1 MLFHYIASQQNGK
14 TVEGD
19 KEAFDTAELLGFL
32 ASQGLKPISIRV
44 VKGAAERKKTIIFGQ
59 AINVQDKIFLTKYL
73 ALMLKVGTDLFK
85 AIDILIADLD
95 KPSMKVLLLEIRSTL
110 EKGQPF
116 FSTFTKYPKYFSPVF
131 VNLIRAGEL
140 SGNLERSFMELSV
153 SLQKE
158 LELRNKIKSALTYPI
173 ILLAAS
179 FIILI
184 LLFSF
189 ALPKIAEVF
198 SGTGS
203 EPPTFSKIVFAVGLF
218 FGEYVWFILAF
229 IIIGGV
235 AAWIVFGKTVKGKAV
250 LYRFFIRIPLF
261 NKVLKKIA
269 LQRFAYTLA
278 SLLKSGLPLL
288 DSIEIT
294 ADTVGFEELKRSLLR
309 IAREGITKG
318 LTIGEAFKREEVF
331 PRVVVN
337 LVALSEKAGHLEDI
351 LGTLSNFYESEI
363 ESSIKTMVTFLEPML
378 LLGIG
383 VVIGIIA
390 LAIIIPIYQL
400 VGSF

>member
-1 MLFHYIASQQNGK
+1 MLFHYIASQSNGK
-14 TVEGD
+14 TIEGD
-19 KEAFDTAELLGFL
+19 KEALDTGELLAFL
-32 ASQGLKPISIRV
+32 ASQGLKPISIKV
-44 VKGAAERKKTIIFGQ
+44 VKGVSERGRILFGQ
-59 AINVQDKIFLTKYL
+59 SISVQDKIFLTKYL

-85 AIDILIADLD
+85 AIDILIADLE
-95 KPSMKVLLLEIRSTL
+95 KPAVKALLLEIRTTL

-116 FSTFTKYPKYFSPVF
+116 FSTFMKYPRYFSPVF
-131 VNLIRAGEL
+131 VNLIRAGEV
-140 SGNLERSFMELSV
+140 SGNLERSFSELSV

-158 LELRNKIKSALTYPI
+158 FELRNKIKSALTYPI
-173 ILLAAS
+173 ILLIAS
-179 FIILI
+179 FLILV

-198 SGTGS
+198 SGTGA
-203 EPPTFSKIVFAVGLF
+203 EPPIFSKVVFAIGIF
-218 FGEYVWFILAF
+218 FGNHVWVILGTIA
-229 IIIGGV
+229 IVAIGG
-235 AAWIVFGKTVKGKAV
+235 WFLLGKTVRGRAV
-250 LYRFFIRIPLF
+250 LYRLFLRVPLF

-288 DSIEIT
+288 ESMEIT
-294 ADTVGFEELKRSLLR
+294 ADTVGFDELKRSLLR

-363 ESSIKTMVTFLEPML
+363 ESSIKTMVTFLEPIL

-383 VVIGIIA
+383 GVIGIIA
-390 LAIIIPIYQL
+390 LSIIIPIYQL
-400 VGSF
+400 VGKF